1 MGRVGGNETKVIS
14 LKVSPSECLFLG
26 QSGHDF
32 TRALTGNQWQTDAR
46 NKFRCRGFVGST
58 RSDAMPQS
66 SLFKSSE
73 QPVGKTPACPNC
85 GRAMWL
91 YDVARTGTPGR
102 EQLTFSCS
110 ECAQQCTAVI
120 EYEDVASA
128 S

>member
-1 MGRVGGNETKVIS
+1 
-14 LKVSPSECLFLG
+14 
-26 QSGHDF
+26 
-32 TRALTGNQWQTDAR
+32 
-46 NKFRCRGFVGST
+46 
-58 RSDAMPQS
+58 MPQS

-73 QPVGKTPACPNC
+73 KPIGKTPACPNC

-91 YDVARTGTPGR
+91 YDVARTSTPGR
-102 EQLTFSCS
+102 ERVTFSCS